1 VTLTTE
7 PGAHQR
13 YAPVGMTSLRVVA
26 LRIDLLT
33 REYPPE
39 VYGGAGVHV
48 EYLVRSLRPHAD
60 VRVRCFGFPRTEPGV
75 TAYAEPPGL
84 VGTNPAL
91 RTLGVDLE
99 MAAGCAGT
107 DLVHSHTWYANLAGH
122 IAKLLHGVPHV
133 VTAHSLEPLR
143 PWKAEQLGGG
153 YALSSWCER
162 TAIEA
167 ADAVIAVSAG
177 MMRDV
182 LTAYPE
188 LHPDRVHVVHN
199 GIDTEQYSPDH
210 GTDVLD
216 RLGIDPRRPSVTYV
230 GRITRQKGLPYLL
243 RSAWSLP
250 AEVQLVL
257 LAGAPDTPEIAA
269 EVEQLATDL
278 RDRRGNVVWVQEM
291 LPKAQVIQVL
301 THSTVFVCPSI
312 YEPMG
317 IVNLEAMACETAV
330 VATATGGI
338 PEVVVDGTTGLLVP
352 IAQAAD
358 GTGTPLDPDRFV
370 ADLAAAL
377 AELLADPRRAAEMG
391 RAGRQRAEDHFSW
404 DAIAARTLDVYRS
417 ALG

>member
-1 VTLTTE
+1 VTHTSATRDFE
-7 PGAHQR
+7 
-13 YAPVGMTSLRVVA
+13 VDSLRSVA

-48 EYLVRSLRPHAD
+48 EYLVRSLRPHVD
-60 VRVRCFGFPRTEPGV
+60 VRVRCFGAPRTEQGV
-75 TAYAEPPGL
+75 TAYPEPPGL
-84 VGTNPAL
+84 TGANPAL
-91 RTLGVDLE
+91 RTVGVDLE
-99 MAAGCAGT
+99 IAAACAGT

-122 IAKLLHGVPHV
+122 MAKLLHGVPHV
-133 VTAHSLEPLR
+133 LTAHSLEPLR

-162 TAIEA
+162 IAVES

-182 LTAYPE
+182 LAAYPALSPE
-188 LHPDRVHVVHN
+188 RVHVVHN
-199 GIDTEQYSPDH
+199 GIDTEQYSPDR
-210 GTDVLD
+210 GVDVVE
-216 RLGIDPRRPSVTYV
+216 RLGVDPSLPTVTYV

-243 RSAWSLP
+243 RAAWSLP
-250 AEVQLVL
+250 PDVQLVL
-257 LAGAPDTPEIAA
+257 LAGAPDTPEIGA
-269 EVEQLATDL
+269 EVAELAGAL
-278 RDRRGNVVWVQEM
+278 NEKRGHVVWVQEH
-291 LPKAQVIQVL
+291 LPKREVIQVL
-301 THSTVFVCPSI
+301 THTTVFVCPSV

-338 PEVVVDGTTGLLVP
+338 PEVVVDGVTGLLVP
-352 IAQAAD
+352 LVQAAD

-377 AELLADPRRAAEMG
+377 TTAVADPARATAMG
-391 RAGRQRAEDHFSW
+391 KAGRQRAVDHFSW
-404 DAIAARTLDVYRS
+404 DTIAQRTLEVYR
-417 ALG
+417 AVL